1 MESQLRTTLK
11 HFTVLFYFILNAVH
25 KIQMLNVNY
34 VFAVVT
40 CGYLLGSHLQAF
52 FVSVFSMS
60 FT

>member
-1 MESQLRTTLK
+1 MELQLRTTLK
-11 HFTVLFYFILNAVH
+11 HFTLLFYFILNAVH
-25 KIQMLNVNY
+25 KIQMLNVTY

-40 CGYLLGSHLQAF
+40 YGYLLGSHLQAF